1 MHLYFDLWLQHFR
14 TLLIR
19 RSAIPILFNLSLAPN
34 HSKTTEFGK
43 FGYDARNFRIINS
56 ERSIQVTPVGFE
68 PTPFRN
74 GALSHR
80 LRPLG
85 QSVVMIAGS
94 YFDVSLLLLSRLQTL
109 DLLKIMNVNRTRIRY
124 SLAG

>member
-1 MHLYFDLWLQHFR
+1 M
-14 TLLIR
+14 R
-19 RSAIPILFNLSLAPN
+19 RSGIAILFNLSLAPN
-34 HSKTTEFGK
+34 HSKTTDFGK
-43 FGYDARNFRIINS
+43 IGFDARNFRKTNS

-94 YFDVSLLLLSRLQTL
+94 DFDVFH
-109 DLLKIMNVNRTRIRY
+109 
-124 SLAG
+124 